1 MAITD
6 GLATGCGDLQAS
18 GGIKNIF
25 IREWNKKANG
35 DVAPDQIVLASGGTA
50 SITSIADGGGSTS
63 TWGVFETK
71 LESPVLSVSGTA
83 VGNANTYECT
93 LAFNL
98 PHFDLAR
105 RTRISELEGKCLQ
118 VMVQDTNDTYFVIG
132 IGNTLTGGDGGK
144 DFPAASHIG
153 TRPQTFARIGSIE
166 ATTGAAFSDETM
178 ITVTLTCTQYEL
190 PRTYVSVATDPVV
203 INASGLT
210 VVIK

>member
-1 MAITD
+1 MAIAD

-18 GGIKNIF
+18 GGIKYIF
-25 IREWNKKANG
+25 IREWNSTG
-35 DVAPDQIVLASGGTA
+35 SPDQIALAAGGTG
-50 SITSIADGGGSTS
+50 SITSIADGGGTNS

-178 ITVTLTCTQYEL
+178 MTVTLTCTQYEL